1 MPRPDVIDVKLLLG
15 VKNRDSITE
24 MADATGLSLA
34 GVHGKLEELQ
44 GDRLALI
51 NPPRKPGAARDRT
64 LTDAGKDYL
73 VANGFMPPEV
83 PFEPRIFD
91 T

>member
-1 MPRPDVIDVKLLLG
+1 MPRPDVIDVKILIG
-15 VKNRDSITE
+15 VNKRDSITE
-24 MADATGLSLA
+24 MADDTGLSVA
-34 GVHGKLEELQ
+34 GVHGKLTELE
-44 GDRLALI
+44 DPRLGLV

-64 LTDAGKDYL
+64 LTDAGKEYL
-73 VANGFMPPEV
+73 IANGYMRPEV